1 MGRGYDTTP
10 VTATAPDVL
19 LGKVIVNS
27 TGVAVTGTMPNRGAV
42 SKALNCGES
51 YTVPNGYHNG
61 DGTVTAN
68 SLSSQTSATATADK
82 ILSSETAWVNGTKI
96 TGTIPV
102 YRASDEGET
111 LIVKVGETYVL
122 PSGYYEDNA
131 LIIENDKRD
140 FITGTATADDV
151 LDTKTIAID
160 GELMTGTIPTIPMT
174 SMAPLRAGDSRNHPS
189 GYYPNEFTISAISLE
204 DQTQGTAVAND
215 IISDKTAW
223 VNGTMVTG
231 TIPVYQYD
239 EDILSLESSQSFL
252 VRSGYYPGNLT
263 ITADS
268 LSSQTQGNAQNLDI
282 LIDKTAWVNG
292 EKITGTMPNRAAV
305 NESLNCGE
313 SYTVPNG
320 YHNGSGTVTANSL
333 SSQTIG
339 TATADKILSGET
351 AWVNGEKIIGSLSYT
366 GAIQKNEVLYDGL
379 SGSSSEDL
387 YNISNDSN
395 VEGVFISVQAV
406 VSGCDACQDR
416 NQTRYYFIPKTRSI
430 VDYICFLV
438 STDIVYRY
446 IFFNIRIDITSSSMK
461 AFIADHAGMDD
472 MSGITINLTVTKLWE
487 LRSI

>member
-27 TGVAVTGTMPNRGAV
+27 TGVVVTGTMPNRGAV

-61 DGTVTAN
+61 SGTVTAN
-68 SLSSQTSATATADK
+68 SLASQTSATATADK
-82 ILSSETAWVNGTKI
+82 ILSGETAWVNGTKITGTIPNRGAVSKALNCGESYTVPNGYHNGSGTVTANSLASQTSATATADKILSGETAWVNGTKI

-140 FITGTATADDV
+140 FITGTATVDDV

-160 GELMTGTIPTIPMT
+160 GELVTGTIPTIPMT
-174 SMAPLRAGDSRNHPS
+174 SMASLRAGDSRNHPS
-189 GYYPNEFTISAISLE
+189 GYYQNEFTISAISLE

-223 VNGTMVTG
+223 VNGIMV
-231 TIPVYQYD
+231 
-239 EDILSLESSQSFL
+239 
-252 VRSGYYPGNLT
+252 
-263 ITADS
+263 
-268 LSSQTQGNAQNLDI
+268 
-282 LIDKTAWVNG
+282 
-292 EKITGTMPNRAAV
+292 TGTMPNRAAV

-320 YHNGSGTVTANSL
+320 YHNGSGTITANSL

-339 TATADKILSGET
+339 TAAADKILSGET

-366 GAIQKNEVLYDGL
+366 EAIQKNEVLYDGL

-487 LRSI
+487 LKSI

>member
-27 TGVAVTGTMPNRGAV
+27 TGVVVTGTMPNRGAV

-61 DGTVTAN
+61 SGTVTAN
-68 SLSSQTSATATADK
+68 SLASQTSATATADK
-82 ILSSETAWVNGTKI
+82 ILSSETAWVNGEKI

-140 FITGTATADDV
+140 FITGTATVDDV

-160 GELMTGTIPTIPMT
+160 GELVTGTIPTIPMT
-174 SMAPLRAGDSRNHPS
+174 SMASLRAGDSRNHPS
-189 GYYPNEFTISAISLE
+189 GYYQNEFTISAISLE
-204 DQTQGTAVAND
+204 DQTEGTAVAND

-223 VNGTMVTG
+223 VNGIMV
-231 TIPVYQYD
+231 
-239 EDILSLESSQSFL
+239 
-252 VRSGYYPGNLT
+252 
-263 ITADS
+263 
-268 LSSQTQGNAQNLDI
+268 
-282 LIDKTAWVNG
+282 
-292 EKITGTMPNRAAV
+292 TGTMPNRAAV

-320 YHNGSGTVTANSL
+320 YHNGSGTVTTNSL

-339 TATADKILSGET
+339 TAAADKILSGET

-366 GAIQKNEVLYDGL
+366 EAIQKNEVLYDGL

>member
-27 TGVAVTGTMPNRGAV
+27 TGVVVTGTMPNRGAV

-61 DGTVTAN
+61 SGTVTAN
-68 SLSSQTSATATADK
+68 SLASQTSATATADK
-82 ILSSETAWVNGTKI
+82 ILSGETAWVNGTKITGTMPNRGAVSKALNCGESYTVPNGYHNGSGTVTANSLASQTSATATADKILSGETAWVNGTKI

-140 FITGTATADDV
+140 FITGTATVDDV

-160 GELMTGTIPTIPMT
+160 GELVTGTIPTIPMT
-174 SMAPLRAGDSRNHPS
+174 SMASLRAGDSRNHPS
-189 GYYPNEFTISAISLE
+189 GYYQNEFTISAISLE

-223 VNGTMVTG
+223 VNGIMV
-231 TIPVYQYD
+231 
-239 EDILSLESSQSFL
+239 
-252 VRSGYYPGNLT
+252 
-263 ITADS
+263 
-268 LSSQTQGNAQNLDI
+268 
-282 LIDKTAWVNG
+282 
-292 EKITGTMPNRAAV
+292 TGTMPNRAAV

-320 YHNGSGTVTANSL
+320 YHNGSGTITANSL

-339 TATADKILSGET
+339 TAAADKILSGET

-366 GAIQKNEVLYDGL
+366 EAIQKNEVLYDGL

-487 LRSI
+487 LKSI

>member
-27 TGVAVTGTMPNRGAV
+27 TGVVVTGTMPNRGAV

-61 DGTVTAN
+61 SGTVTAN
-68 SLSSQTSATATADK
+68 SLASQTSATATADK
-82 ILSSETAWVNGTKI
+82 ILSGETAWVNGTKV

-140 FITGTATADDV
+140 FITGTATVDDV

-160 GELMTGTIPTIPMT
+160 GELVTGTIPTIPMT
-174 SMAPLRAGDSRNHPS
+174 SMASLRAGDSRNHPS

-223 VNGTMVTG
+223 VNGIMV
-231 TIPVYQYD
+231 
-239 EDILSLESSQSFL
+239 
-252 VRSGYYPGNLT
+252 
-263 ITADS
+263 
-268 LSSQTQGNAQNLDI
+268 
-282 LIDKTAWVNG
+282 
-292 EKITGTMPNRAAV
+292 TGTMPNRAAV

-320 YHNGSGTVTANSL
+320 YHNGSGTITANSL

-339 TATADKILSGET
+339 TAAADKILSGET

-366 GAIQKNEVLYDGL
+366 EAIQKNEVLYDGL

-487 LRSI
+487 LKSI